1 MEYNVEP
8 ERYIDVGEP
17 LYLTHLLEEGKV
29 TEAQQKSR
37 VHPDIGNT
45 TSYSGYLTVNKGCG
59 SNLFFW
65 YFPAQKNSTNAP
77 LLLWLMGGPGL
88 TSVYSLFME
97 TGPLTYD
104 DKVGH
109 RAYSWNVQNNLLF
122 IDQPVGTGFSFT
134 RKDCY
139 PKNDTEAGT
148 ELYSAIV
155 QFYRL
160 FPELVHNKFYISGY
174 SYAGHYVPT
183 LALEIHRRNPSAKTK
198 IKLSGMAI
206 GNGFL
211 DPQHQFDWGDFLYQI
226 GLIDY
231 VGKEEVDSLYQNFVN
246 HTKSEE
252 WEEANRIFW
261 TNIRKFY
268 GNDLKWSGNAR
279 YRNSTRHR
287 WCVDGVQA
295 GYYKSAHNLHEV
307 MVRNAGHSVAY
318 DQPYWAYVLANSVTS
333 STQDNPLHGLKKC

>member
-1 MEYNVEP
+1 MWTLPLFFFVTCLLFGIYLMECNLEP

-139 PKNDTEAGT
+139 P
-148 ELYSAIV
+148 
-155 QFYRL
+155 
-160 FPELVHNKFYISGY
+160 
-174 SYAGHYVPT
+174 
-183 LALEIHRRNPSAKTK
+183 
-198 IKLSGMAI
+198 
-206 GNGFL
+206 
-211 DPQHQFDWGDFLYQI
+211 
-226 GLIDY
+226 
-231 VGKEEVDSLYQNFVN
+231 
-246 HTKSEE
+246 
-252 WEEANRIFW
+252 
-261 TNIRKFY
+261 
-268 GNDLKWSGNAR
+268 
-279 YRNSTRHR
+279 
-287 WCVDGVQA
+287 
-295 GYYKSAHNLHEV
+295 
-307 MVRNAGHSVAY
+307 
-318 DQPYWAYVLANSVTS
+318 
-333 STQDNPLHGLKKC
+333 